1 MALLSAVMDLHLRE
15 QLESLAERL
24 HLHHGAGEDRAKEL
38 HGEVTGALEADE
50 PDGLSDRL
58 TEDAV
63 EFESEHPDL
72 ATILRRTAD
81 ALSAGGI

>member
-1 MALLSAVMDLHLRE
+1 MDLHIRE

-24 HLHHGAGEDRAKEL
+24 HLYHGPGEERAREL
-38 HGEVTGALEADE
+38 HGQVRGALDTDE
-50 PDGLSDRL
+50 HDGLSDRL
-58 TEDAV
+58 AEEAV

-72 ATILRRTAD
+72 ATILRRAAD